1 MKASQIC
8 AVWMIAFA
16 ASLSAQQPIPT
27 SAQQTQAATQQTP
40 APPSAQQTPPIPPTE
55 TSEEQLGVAPLRVRV
70 NKSVLINTRD
80 RLKRVS
86 VTDPNVADAV
96 VVSPTQVLVHGRSP
110 GEVSLVLWDQAER
123 SRAFDLRVDVD
134 VSAAAEEM
142 KRILADEPINV
153 SASRSAIVLSG
164 HATSKEAAESAGLI
178 AGAYSKN
185 VVNVITYGP
194 VGSQEVLLEVH
205 FAEVNRVALKQLGVN
220 IFSTGAANTPGFIT
234 TGQFNQQQVIDVT
247 GGIGKAVPGT
257 TTNFPNL
264 DILNV
269 FLFRPDIN
277 LGVAIKALQ
286 QKNVLQV
293 LAEPNLIALN
303 GREASFLAGGEFPV
317 PVVQSGVTANSI
329 TILFKEFG
337 VRLKFKPTI
346 TPKGTIHLQVSP
358 EVSALDFA
366 NGVRLSGFVVPSLI
380 TRRAST
386 ELELGDGQSFIIA
399 GLMDNRVTNDLSK
412 IPGIGDIPVIG
423 NLFKSRNTNKTRT
436 ELMVFVTA
444 RLISPSNQE
453 PALPNMPQ
461 KPIEP
466 SGFDNGKKPSG
477 GK

>member
-1 MKASQIC
+1 
-8 AVWMIAFA
+8 
-16 ASLSAQQPIPT
+16 
-27 SAQQTQAATQQTP
+27 
-40 APPSAQQTPPIPPTE
+40 
-55 TSEEQLGVAPLRVRV
+55 
-70 NKSVLINTRD
+70 LINTRD

-96 VVSPTQVLVHGRSP
+96 VVSPNQVLVHGRSP
-110 GEVSLVLWDQAER
+110 GEVSLVLWDQSER

-134 VSAAAEEM
+134 VTAAAEEL
-142 KRILADEPINV
+142 KRILVGEPISV

-205 FAEVNRVALKQLGVN
+205 FAEVNRVALKQLGIN

-247 GGIGKAVPGT
+247 GGIGKPLTGT
-257 TTNFPNL
+257 TVNFPNL

-277 LGVAIKALQ
+277 LGAAIKALQ

-317 PVVQSGVTANSI
+317 PVVQSGITANSI

-399 GLMDNRVTNDLSK
+399 GLMDNRVTNDMSK
-412 IPGIGDIPVIG
+412 IPGIGDIPIIG

-444 RLISPSNQE
+444 KLISPMEQKPS
-453 PALPNMPQ
+453 LPEMPQ

-466 SGFDNGKKPSG
+466 GKFDGSKPSG

>member
-1 MKASQIC
+1 
-8 AVWMIAFA
+8 
-16 ASLSAQQPIPT
+16 
-27 SAQQTQAATQQTP
+27 
-40 APPSAQQTPPIPPTE
+40 
-55 TSEEQLGVAPLRVRV
+55 
-70 NKSVLINTRD
+70 
-80 RLKRVS
+80 
-86 VTDPNVADAV
+86 
-96 VVSPTQVLVHGRSP
+96 
-110 GEVSLVLWDQAER
+110 
-123 SRAFDLRVDVD
+123 
-134 VSAAAEEM
+134 
-142 KRILADEPINV
+142 
-153 SASRSAIVLSG
+153 
-164 HATSKEAAESAGLI
+164 
-178 AGAYSKN
+178 
-185 VVNVITYGP
+185 
-194 VGSQEVLLEVH
+194 LLEVH

-220 IFSTGAANTPGFIT
+220 IFSTGAANMPGFIT

-247 GGIGKAVPGT
+247 GGIGKPVPGT

-337 VRLKFKPTI
+337 VRLRFKPTI

-399 GLMDNRVTNDLSK
+399 GLMDNRVTNDMSK
-412 IPGIGDIPVIG
+412 IPGIGDIPIIG

-444 RLISPSNQE
+444 RLISPMEQK

-466 SGFDNGKKPSG
+466 SGFDNGNKPSG